1 MAAEIV
7 AAFQEL
13 ADATS
18 GQAIVKEMLR
28 KLQATVFAKVDAQQ
42 EKFDNERVRLN
53 DAQEKRFDTQQ
64 EKFDIERER
73 LNETIA
79 KLIAQNTNHQRA
91 ARSQNGNLS
100 CFLHPVRPVTE

>member
-13 ADATS
+13 ADAAS
-18 GQAIVKEMLR
+18 GQAIVKELLR
-28 KLQATVFAKVDAQQ
+28 KLQATVLAKVDAQQ
-42 EKFDNERVRLN
+42 EKFDNERV
-53 DAQEKRFDTQQ
+53 
-64 EKFDIERER
+64 R